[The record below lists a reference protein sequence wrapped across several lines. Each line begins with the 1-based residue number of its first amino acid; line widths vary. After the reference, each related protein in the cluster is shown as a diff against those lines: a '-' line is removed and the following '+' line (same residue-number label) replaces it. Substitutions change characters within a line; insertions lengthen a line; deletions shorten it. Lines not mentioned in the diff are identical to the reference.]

1 MNNRQR
7 IIQQTHREAL
17 AALILALGYFIWWYV
32 TAYGFSAPFDDLE
45 LPALYFGMPLW
56 FLLSC
61 VVGPI
66 VFTLLCALMVAFI
79 YRDISLEPDM
89 MTRDE

>member
-1 MNNRQR
+1 MNNQQR

-17 AALILALGYFIWWYV
+17 AALLLALSYFIWWYI

-45 LPALYFGMPLW
+45 LPPLYFGMPLW

-61 VVGPI
+61 LVGPLI
-66 VFTLLCALMVAFI
+66 FTLLCALMVKFI
-79 YRDISLEPDM
+79 YRDISLEPDVK
-89 MTRDE
+89 TYDE